1 MTSSIGG
8 VLLVVVAVYAALVA
22 FLYFGQRRLMY
33 HPDQTIAVPSDYGY
47 SSIKP
52 VWLESEDG
60 ARVYAWWKPPADDE
74 KPVLIYFHGNAGH
87 LGSRADKIRDYANA
101 GYGILLQTYR
111 YNAGAGGHPSE
122 AGLYADGRAG
132 LSFVQQQGVSPDRVI
147 LYGESLGSGI
157 AVNMAVG
164 HAETGTPVG
173 AIVLEAPFDS
183 IAKVAQGHYWYTPA
197 LWLVQDRYESDA
209 IIDRAGSPLL
219 IVHGKRDR
227 VIPLSH
233 AENLFAAAGEPKK
246 LVVIDQ
252 ASHND
257 LYDFGM
263 SSIVMEF
270 LTAQKR

>member
-1 MTSSIGG
+1 MTSPFGAA
-8 VLLVVVAVYAALVA
+8 LLVVVAVYAALVA
-22 FLYFGQRRLMY
+22 SLYFGQRRLMY
-33 HPDQTIAVPSDYGY
+33 HPDQTVAVPSDYGY

-52 VWLESEDG
+52 IWLETED
-60 ARVYAWWKPPADDE
+60 AAQVYAWWKPPADNE
-74 KPVLIYFHGNAGH
+74 KPVLIYYHGNAGH

-111 YNAGAGGHPSE
+111 YNAGAGGQPSE
-122 AGLYADGRAG
+122 ADLYADGRAG
-132 LSFVQQQGVSPDRVI
+132 LNFVLKQGVSPDRVI

-157 AVNMAVG
+157 AVNLAVG
-164 HAETGTPVG
+164 HAEAQAPVG
-173 AIVLEAPFDS
+173 AVVLEAPYDS

-209 IIDRAGSPLL
+209 IVDRIGAPLL
-219 IVHGKRDR
+219 IVHGKQDR

-233 AENLFAAAGEPKK
+233 AESLFAAASDPKK

-257 LYDFGM
+257 LYDHGM
-263 SSIVMEF
+263 ASVVMAF
-270 LTAQKR
+270 LSAQKR